1 MWKITVNLFKSRVKI
16 IAMEKHPLGS
26 RFHKVAVIEKLLLEW
41 KLRLTNGFQKKKK
54 KNDVR
59 YIAHGMTGP
68 SSTSFKE
75 FPLEIMTGQ
84 REAC

>member
-41 KLRLTNGFQKKKK
+41 KLRLTNGLQK

-75 FPLEIMTGQ
+75 FPLEIMIEQ